1 MKLFNV
7 LNAELSSF
15 PTIQVDSPDTDFRS
29 GAFQV
34 TLENIGRLAIIFES
48 ELMFDFGEYYITF
61 QAQRPT
67 GSREIT
73 LRPGDWLVARNG
85 DELHRFPHRIF
96 CNTFDYAGKE
106 VPVSIDNI
114 YRFVE
119 EFKRSGGTL
128 HSLKYPQLK
137 GVLVEVDAERGN
149 PYRINWVNDKGEVQ
163 YSEWFNGSDLMIKVP
178 EKTIVKG
185 DMAFAVG
192 DVVQVTSREEMGDMT
207 ASLIVEIK
215 NGEIRLATKNESL
228 GWYLP
233 EQLTLIS
240 KVGSDHAARAWS
252 DEFGIKDKHVY
263 QIGER
268 VKLNATDE
276 VGTISEL
283 DAKGNFLLRTEN
295 NEMLGWFRENMFE
308 LFDQPECHH

>member
-48 ELMFDFGEYYITF
+48 ELMFDFGEYSVTF

-106 VPVSIDNI
+106 VPASIDGI

-128 HSLKYPQLK
+128 HSLKYPNLK
-137 GVLVEVDAERGN
+137 GVLVEVDAEREN
-149 PYRINWVNDKGEVQ
+149 PYRINWVNDNGEVEGT
-163 YSEWFNGSDLMIKVP
+163 EWLAGSSLMIKAP

-192 DVVQVTSREEMGDMT
+192 DVVRVTARQGLDDQIV
-207 ASLIVEIK
+207 LIVEIK

-240 KVGSDHAARAWS
+240 KVGSDHAARVWS

-263 QIGER
+263 QIGEYVR
-268 VKLNATDE
+268 LSATNQ
-276 VGTISEL
+276 VGIVSEI
-283 DAKGNFLLRTEN
+283 DAKGNFLLMEDN
-295 NEMLGWFRENMFE
+295 GDLLGWFREDMFE
-308 LFDQPECHH
+308 LVK